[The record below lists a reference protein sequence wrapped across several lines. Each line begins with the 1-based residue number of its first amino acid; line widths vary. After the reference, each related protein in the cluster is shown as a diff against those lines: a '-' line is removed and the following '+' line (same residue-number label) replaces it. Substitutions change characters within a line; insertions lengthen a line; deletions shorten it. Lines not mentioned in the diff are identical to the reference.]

1 LTPAIDVA
9 FDDRSPAA
17 DAGCLLDFTETDQPT
32 CLYGDPRG
40 DKTMVLVGD
49 SHAEQ
54 WFAPLEEQAR
64 ANGYKLYSWTKSAC
78 PIADVDNVW
87 SQQLK
92 REYRECMSWRADLQ
106 ERVRKLNPDVI
117 VSSQSDH
124 VVWDSMSDADWGR
137 ATANGLQKM
146 SGDNSRV
153 VYLQDTPY
161 VGEDPLA
168 CLQDNLS
175 DASKCMVPVADA
187 FQIFPERHSAV
198 RSAVE
203 TAGFQFVDTLPF
215 FCTDTCPSVVG
226 NMTVRRDAG
235 HITNTYA
242 AWLSPMLAPIFEE
255 Q

>member
-1 LTPAIDVA
+1 
-9 FDDRSPAA
+9 
-17 DAGCLLDFTETDQPT
+17 
-32 CLYGDPRG
+32 
-40 DKTMVLVGD
+40 
-49 SHAEQ
+49 
-54 WFAPLEEQAR
+54 
-64 ANGYKLYSWTKSAC
+64 
-78 PIADVDNVW
+78 
-87 SQQLK
+87 
-92 REYRECMSWRADLQ
+92 MSWRADLQ
-106 ERVRKLNPDVI
+106 ERVRALDPDVI

-175 DASKCMVPVADA
+175 DASKCTVPAADA

-242 AWLSPMLAPIFEE
+242 AWLTPMLAPIFEE